1 LLRISF
7 DPEKREKTLRERG
20 LDFQDAANIFAG
32 PMLTLR
38 DDRVDYGEPR
48 FQTYGLLAGR
58 LMLVVWTPRGEG
70 RHVISMR
77 KCNDREK
84 KKIAHRLGQG

>member
-1 LLRISF
+1 MKISF
-7 DPEKREKTLRERG
+7 DPEKRERTLRERG
-20 LDFQDAANIFAG
+20 LDFADAADIFAG
-32 PMLTLR
+32 PAFTLL
-38 DDRVDYGEPR
+38 DDRFDYGEPR

-58 LMLVVWTPRGEG
+58 LMLVVWTPRGEA
-70 RHVISMR
+70 RHVISIR